1 MNGPELRDIHLPEAV
16 SWWPPAPGW
25 WLLLA
30 LLALAAVSAWLAW
43 RRRRSTRYRALVEL
57 RRLRAEWRAGLAP
70 RDAVDRIAALLRRTL
85 ISHRGRDGYAAT
97 SGERWLAQMRDLG
110 PLDEAT
116 IGWLG
121 DARYR
126 PRQDC
131 DVARLLE
138 ASEAWL
144 KSLPREG
151 QN

>member
-1 MNGPELRDIHLPEAV
+1 MTSLCVITPTISRP
-16 SWWPPAPGW
+16 
-25 WLLLA
+25 
-30 LLALAAVSAWLAW
+30 
-43 RRRRSTRYRALVEL
+43 TL
-57 RRLRAEWRAGLAP
+57 RRA
-70 RDAVDRIAALLRRTL
+70 L

-97 SGERWLAQMRDLG
+97 SGQRWLAQMRDLG

-116 IGWLG
+116 LGWLG

-126 PRQDC
+126 PRQEC

-151 QN
+151 RRVSA